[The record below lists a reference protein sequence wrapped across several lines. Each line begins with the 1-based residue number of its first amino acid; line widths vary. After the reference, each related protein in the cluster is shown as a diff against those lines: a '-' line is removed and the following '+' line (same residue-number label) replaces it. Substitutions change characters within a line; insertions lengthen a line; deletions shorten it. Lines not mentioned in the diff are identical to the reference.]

1 MVHHIFDVRMH
12 RRETPRVIVGGH
24 QHILGVAFVAYVL
37 S

>member
-1 MVHHIFDVRMH
+1 MVHHNLTVRMQ
-12 RRETPRVIVGGH
+12 RRETPRAILGGH